1 MDMFCVNCFTPKTQV
16 TNSRGTKKH
25 AAVWRRR
32 HCMHCGADFTT
43 YEKPSIAE
51 NKSIL
56 ATDGTTTVFN
66 LGKLI
71 VSIAASFGHDKH
83 KADYDALWLAQTVED
98 TLSTQIRSISAED
111 IAAITHQTLHAFDKL
126 AAMQYAA
133 KHQLI
138 NPSRK
143 RRASSPS

>member
-1 MDMFCVNCFTPKTQV
+1 MDMFCVNCFKPKTHV
-16 TNSRGTKKH
+16 TNSRGAKKH

-32 HCMHCGADFTT
+32 HCSNCGVDFTT
-43 YEKPSIAE
+43 YEKPSVAE

-56 ATDGTTTVFN
+56 SSDGTTTIFN

-71 VSIAASFGHDKH
+71 VSISLAFGHDKN
-83 KADYDALWLAQTVED
+83 KADYDALWLAQTIED
-98 TLSTQIRSISAED
+98 TLSTQIRSISSED
-111 IAAITHQTLHAFDKL
+111 IAAITHQTLKSFDKM

-138 NPSRK
+138 TSPMK
-143 RRASSPS
+143 RRTSRA

>member
-1 MDMFCVNCFTPKTQV
+1 MFCANCFAPKTQV
-16 TNSRGTKKH
+16 TNSRGAKKH

-32 HCMHCGADFTT
+32 HCTACGADFTT
-43 YEKPSIAE
+43 YEKPSVAE
-51 NKSIL
+51 NKSVL
-56 ATDGTTTVFN
+56 TNNGTTTVFN

-71 VSIAASFGHDKH
+71 VSIAASFGHDKQ
-83 KADYDALWLAQTVED
+83 KADYDTLWLAQTVED

-111 IAAITHQTLHAFDKL
+111 IAAITHQTLHAFDTL

-143 RRASSPS
+143 RRTSSRS

>member
-1 MDMFCVNCFTPKTQV
+1 MFCVNCFKPKTQV
-16 TNSRGTKKH
+16 TNSRGAKKH

-32 HCMHCGADFTT
+32 HCASCGADFTT
-43 YEKPSIAE
+43 YEKPSVAE
-51 NKSIL
+51 NKSVL
-56 ATDGTTTVFN
+56 STDGTVTVFN
-66 LGKLI
+66 LGKLVI
-71 VSIAASFGHDKH
+71 SIASSFGHDKK

-98 TLSTQIRSISAED
+98 ILSTQVQSISAED
-111 IAAITHQTLHAFDKL
+111 ISAITHHTLHAFDKL

-143 RRASSPS
+143 RRTSSPA